1 MRGVLMRIFLILTI
15 VIVFFFN
22 PTFVLAQQ
30 AATAN
35 RVQFNPSQTQVVQE
49 WLANHAIPLKSV
61 QAGAD
66 FDDLKPLKS
75 VLKNVRIL
83 GLGEASHGQREF
95 FQFKH
100 RMLEFLVTRMG
111 FTAFSLE
118 ASYPA
123 CMNINDY
130 VVHGKGDPGKA
141 LTSNGFSQ
149 FDAQEVLEMVEWM
162 RQYNSKLPEA
172 KRIKFLGYDMQ
183 GQYQYATDAVSAYL
197 KKVSPDNL
205 TEAEAAVAVL
215 KAERGKFMPIAVQS
229 AEEQAKSFDRLEKL
243 YSFLVTRRDEFVRQT
258 SEWDFDVVLL
268 HTRVLIQG
276 AKYSVASSEGVKKF
290 QAAIKDKKD
299 VSVYSFL
306 GDAIALRDLYMAENV
321 ETQLKML
328 GPQARMVVGGHNGH
342 IQLGPWGDGIPDLK
356 GSLRL
361 PAMGGFLRKKFGDA
375 YYALGFGFYG
385 GSFQALER
393 GEKGVYR
400 LREFQMS
407 PASEGSVEWY
417 LKTAADGKGFQ
428 NYVVNLRAAP
438 KKGAVATWLSSPLQ
452 LTTLPGA
459 YSKAHKREVS
469 QATVSLREYFDGLL
483 FVEQTTRA
491 RPTPGNTDR

>member
-1 MRGVLMRIFLILTI
+1 MRFFLILIT

-22 PTFVLAQQ
+22 PTFALAQQ
-30 AATAN
+30 PATAN
-35 RVQFNPSQTQVVQE
+35 RAQFNPAQTQVVQE
-49 WLANHAIPLKSV
+49 WLAHHAIPLKSV
-61 QAGAD
+61 QAGTG

-75 VLKNVRIL
+75 VFKNVRIV

-100 RMLEFLVTRMG
+100 RLLEFLVTRMG

-123 CMNINDY
+123 CININEY
-130 VVHGKGDPGKA
+130 VVYGKGDPGKA
-141 LTSNGFSQ
+141 LTSQGFSQ
-149 FDAQEVLEMVEWM
+149 FDTQEVLEMVEWM

-183 GQYQYATDAVSAYL
+183 GQYQYAMDAIPAYL

-205 TEAEAAVAVL
+205 TEVEAAFAAL
-215 KAERGKFMPIAVQS
+215 KVERGKPMNIAVQS
-229 AEEQAKSFDRLEKL
+229 AEDQAKSIARLEKL
-243 YSFLVTRRDEFVRQT
+243 HSYLVTRRDEFVRQT
-258 SEWDFDVVLL
+258 SEWDFNVVLL
-268 HTRVLIQG
+268 HARVLVQG
-276 AKYSVASSEGVKKF
+276 AKYSVASFEGVKKF
-290 QAAIKDKKD
+290 QADKDKKD
-299 VSVYSFL
+299 KSVYSFL

-342 IQLGPWGDGIPDLK
+342 IQLGPWGDGIPDFQGRLK
-356 GSLRL
+356 L

-375 YYALGFGFYG
+375 YYALGFDFYS

-393 GEKGVYR
+393 GEKGIYR
-400 LREFQMS
+400 LQEFQLS

-428 NYVVNLRAAP
+428 NYMVNLRAAP
-438 KKGAVATWLSSPLQ
+438 KKGAVAAWLSSPLS

-459 YSKAHKREVS
+459 YSKDHKREDS

-491 RPTPGNTDR
+491 RPTPGNTDK